1 MKAPTDYFLA
11 SVREALKHYG
21 DAQWLGS
28 NSPLATP
35 YFLGPHLKAAERPET
50 AEGRGEALRQLL
62 FEAAADGWPG
72 TLPQSRPGLWDA
84 VDAER
89 SEMGNGGPCY
99 LFLILDLRYL
109 RRFYPPR
116 TAPTAVGAIY
126 DLLTVSESAFFRHL
140 NQAVERLVEAL
151 LRSVRPSLRLERPL
165 LSAPLVGRDV
175 VLAECLSALQENK
188 SVALSGAGGM
198 GKSSLGTAVLD
209 AWPDNFAFWYTFRP
223 GLNDELGSILFALG
237 HFLHE
242 GGRSDMWLQLVA
254 DEGKVESV
262 EQALG
267 LLREDLAQTE
277 PAPFLLCFDEVDL
290 LQTGASQPRHGVHRL
305 VLELLEG
312 LCLLTPV
319 LLIGQRA
326 LIDTEVHLV
335 IQPLAVGDVAVLVE
349 RAGSKAALLSPEAV
363 HQATGGNPRMVDL
376 YLALVNA
383 DDQDM
388 PLSLRRKP
396 AMRPL
401 FNRLWKRLSK
411 NEKQVLAGLSV
422 FRSYAPEDAWAG
434 HAGLV
439 DLTRRHLIK
448 EDAFGGIA
456 LLPAFRQLVYDEL
469 PQEQRQLLHRHAADV
484 RARLAQYTSAVHHF
498 CRADKVETAI
508 QLWFAVQDEEIA
520 QGNAAAAYAVFN
532 NVPAERVKGQHGKQ
546 LRVIQNRLFLLFG
559 ELESVLEGMD
569 SYSWHVDEEL
579 SATALEQW
587 GEAHR
592 LLGDLDAARARYD
605 EAIDILGRLSNQTV
619 NFHVKRGLTFVLE
632 AEHAEAGREAKLA
645 QYQVD
650 VYQAVIEN
658 NRGQYRLAQDYLN
671 SALEL
676 ARSAKD
682 ERRKARANYLL
693 TVATGNLGDV
703 AAAHEYA
710 EAAMAYYKRVG
721 NRLRLEGLR
730 AELAG
735 IYLNVGRFA
744 EVIEPAEQA
753 LRFFQQIK
761 HSHWPG
767 HISSNLAEAYFET
780 GDLEKAEQY
789 ARQAMATENPPVQ
802 PYALYTIA
810 QVFQAKG
817 NLSGASQAF
826 QMGLQWAER
835 NEDSFIAAYLH
846 RVYGSFL
853 LDRGQT
859 EDGVAELARALDLF
873 MRLGIPLE
881 EEKTRRLLE
890 QSEATI

>member
-1 MKAPTDYFLA
+1 MKVPTDGFLA

-21 DAQWLGS
+21 DARWLGG

-35 YFLGPHLKAAERPET
+35 YFLGSHLKAAERPDRVT
-50 AEGRGEALRQLL
+50 GRGEALRQVL
-62 FEAAADGWPG
+62 FEAATAGWPG
-72 TLPQSRPGLWDA
+72 TMPESRQGLWDA
-84 VDAER
+84 VNVER

-109 RRFYPPR
+109 RRYYPPR
-116 TAPTAVGAIY
+116 TPPTAVGAIY
-126 DLLTVSESAFFRHL
+126 DLLSISESAFFRHL
-140 NQAVERLVEAL
+140 NQAVERLVAAL
-151 LRSVRPSLRLERPL
+151 LRLVQPSLRLERPL
-165 LSAPLVGRDV
+165 LSAPLTGREAL
-175 VLAECLSALQENK
+175 LAGCLAALQQRK
-188 SVALSGAGGM
+188 SVSLSGAGGI

-209 AWPDNFAFWYTFRP
+209 AWPENYAFWYTFRP
-223 GLNDELGSILFALG
+223 GLNDELGSILFTLG
-237 HFLHE
+237 HFLHDS
-242 GGRSDMWLQLVA
+242 GRSDLWLQLVA
-254 DEGKVESV
+254 SGGKVDSV

-267 LLREDLAQTE
+267 LLREDLDQQE
-277 PAPFLLCFDEVDL
+277 PASFLLCFDEVDL
-290 LQTGASQPRHGVHRL
+290 LQTGASRPRHGVHKL

-326 LIDTEVHLV
+326 LIDTEAHFAL
-335 IQPLAVGDVAVLVE
+335 QPLAVEDVAAMME
-349 RAGSKAALLSPEAV
+349 RAGSDAASLSPEAV
-363 HQATGGNPRMVDL
+363 HQATGGNPRLVEL

-383 DDQDM
+383 NDQDM

-401 FNRLWKRLSK
+401 FNRLWRRLSK
-411 NEKQVLAGLSV
+411 DEKRALAGLSIY
-422 FRSYAPEDAWAG
+422 RSYAPHDIWEG
-434 HAGLV
+434 HAGLAG
-439 DLTRRHLIK
+439 LSRRHLIK
-448 EDAFGGIA
+448 SDALGGIA

-469 PQEQRQLLHRHAADV
+469 PLEQRQLYHRQAADV
-484 RARLAQYTSAVHHF
+484 RAGLAQYTSAAHHF
-498 CRADKVETAI
+498 CRADEVEMAVK
-508 QLWFAVQDEEIA
+508 LWFTVQDEEIA
-520 QGNAAAAYAVFN
+520 QGNAGAAYAVFN
-532 NVPAERVKGQHGKQ
+532 DVPPERVMGEHGKQ
-546 LRVIQNRLFLLFG
+546 LRVIQNRLYLLFG

-619 NFHVKRGLTFVLE
+619 NFHVKRGLTFSLE
-632 AEHAEAGREAKLA
+632 ARHAEAGREAKLA

-658 NRGQYRLAQDYLN
+658 GRGQYRQARDFLT

-676 ARSAKD
+676 ARSVKD
-682 ERRKARANYLL
+682 ERREARANYLL

-703 AAAHEYA
+703 TTAHEYA
-710 EAAMAYYKRVG
+710 ETAMAYYKRVG

-753 LRFFQQIK
+753 LRFFEGIK

-789 ARQAMATENPPVQ
+789 ARKAMATENPPVQ

-810 QVFQAKG
+810 QVFQTKG
-817 NLSGASQAF
+817 DLSGASQAF

-853 LDRGQT
+853 VDQGQT
-859 EDGVAELARALDLF
+859 DDGVAELARALDLF

-890 QSEATI
+890 